1 MQVLTVRN
9 PKLLSQVLYRLPPYI
24 ACAPS
29 LLLHRPTAVS
39 YRAYALS
46 RFPERRPGVGRN
58 RWPTQNGTD
67 RKQAD
72 ERHEFEAEPE
82 PSAEESPLWAA
93 SQRPPSDDPEEGIR
107 RLLLSN
113 ETLVVTR

>member
-1 MQVLTVRN
+1 MQVLTVRK
-9 PKLLSQVLYRLPPYI
+9 PKLFSQVPFRLLPHTPRQ
-24 ACAPS
+24 PS
-29 LLLHRPTAVS
+29 LLFRPAVIPH
-39 YRAYALS
+39 RAYALS

-58 RWPTQNGTD
+58 RWPVQNGTN

-72 ERHEFEAEPE
+72 EHHEFEAEPE

-93 SQRPPSDDPEEGIR
+93 SQRPPSDDPEEGMR
-107 RLLLSN
+107 RLFLSN